1 MKFIHGCVFSIRH
14 ITVFLDL
21 GTLRE
26 PYYCAWRAIL
36 NSEVTNKTQNYKNP
50 NTNRLKKRHLFTA

>member
-36 NSEVTNKTQNYKNP
+36 NSEVTNK
-50 NTNRLKKRHLFTA
+50 KKKKGKKDGTKDYEKDAIL